1 MEVSPFNKFC
11 IIGFG
16 FQIPKISVIS
26 NRKNLMT
33 TTINLKIPFE
43 SLSEVINSLDLAQKQ
58 QLLEILEQQIF
69 EEEEASY
76 QDDDETLAELQ
87 KVRDEY
93 QSGDYVTL
101 EQYLSKD

>member
-1 MEVSPFNKFC
+1 MF
-11 IIGFG
+11 
-16 FQIPKISVIS
+16 
-26 NRKNLMT
+26 LT
-33 TTINLKIPFE
+33 
-43 SLSEVINSLDLAQKQ
+43 LSFKKEIKGQLLINSLDLQQKQ

-76 QDDDETLAELQ
+76 QDDEETLAQLQ

-101 EQYLSKD
+101 ELSKQLGIPLVKECEELLAKI

>member
-1 MEVSPFNKFC
+1 
-11 IIGFG
+11 
-16 FQIPKISVIS
+16 
-26 NRKNLMT
+26 MT

-43 SLSEVINSLDLAQKQ
+43 SLSEVINSLDLSQKQ

-93 QSGDYVTL
+93 QSTI
-101 EQYLSKD
+101 

>member
-1 MEVSPFNKFC
+1 M
-11 IIGFG
+11 
-16 FQIPKISVIS
+16 
-26 NRKNLMT
+26 KNLMT

-69 EEEEASY
+69 EEEETSY

-87 KVRDEY
+87 KVRAEY
-93 QSGDYVTL
+93 QSTI
-101 EQYLSKD
+101 

>member
-1 MEVSPFNKFC
+1 
-11 IIGFG
+11 
-16 FQIPKISVIS
+16 
-26 NRKNLMT
+26 MT

-43 SLSEVINSLDLAQKQ
+43 SLSEVINSLDLSQKQ

-87 KVRDEY
+87 KIRDEY
-93 QSGDYVTL
+93 QSTV
-101 EQYLSKD
+101 

>member
-1 MEVSPFNKFC
+1 
-11 IIGFG
+11 
-16 FQIPKISVIS
+16 
-26 NRKNLMT
+26 MT
-33 TTINLKIPFE
+33 STINLKIPFE

-87 KVRDEY
+87 KVRAEY

-101 EQYLSKD
+101 EQYLGKD

>member
-1 MEVSPFNKFC
+1 
-11 IIGFG
+11 
-16 FQIPKISVIS
+16 
-26 NRKNLMT
+26 MT
-33 TTINLKIPFE
+33 TTINLKISFE
-43 SLSEVINSLDLAQKQ
+43 SLSEVINSLDLSQKQ

-76 QDDDETLAELQ
+76 QDDDQTLAELQ

-101 EQYLSKD
+101 EQYLGKD

>member
-1 MEVSPFNKFC
+1 
-11 IIGFG
+11 
-16 FQIPKISVIS
+16 
-26 NRKNLMT
+26 MT

-43 SLSEVINSLDLAQKQ
+43 SLSEVINSLDLSQKQ

-93 QSGDYVTL
+93 QSTV
-101 EQYLSKD
+101 

>member
-1 MEVSPFNKFC
+1 
-11 IIGFG
+11 
-16 FQIPKISVIS
+16 
-26 NRKNLMT
+26 MT
-33 TTINLKIPFE
+33 GTINLKIPFE
-43 SLSEVINSLDLAQKQ
+43 SLSEVINSLDLSQKQ

-93 QSGDYVTL
+93 QSIV
-101 EQYLSKD
+101 